1 MLCSLCETFT
11 ADVLH
16 EEYLNWKR
24 LGNENWYAF
33 KHGHHFTISASA
45 AAGCSLCQLF
55 CDVREARIPD
65 YRQLGEKW
73 LFQNAMIDVD
83 ISGPKSTFHLLT
95 ELPSRSWIAF
105 ELFQPLES
113 EAGGSLQDPELPL
126 EVAASVH
133 AEGSVQSA
141 RSWLRACENDH
152 TNCVR
157 PQKTPLP
164 TRVIDVGSSDP
175 ATARLLVSHGES
187 APYVTLSHTWGEGPS
202 LTATK
207 ENLQGLQLVIS
218 TDELPKT
225 FQDAITLT
233 RVMGMRYLW
242 IDALCIVQNDEQD
255 WYRESATMCAVYEN
269 ALFSI
274 SALSATGSQSGM
286 LVDRSVDQRM
296 ISVVGIGTLGVRP
309 KLDSLETALH
319 KSKLESRA
327 WCMQERILAP
337 AILHVGPQQLFWE
350 CRSCVASETAPS
362 NQHTGS
368 SSIAASWIP
377 SNSAQDVLY
386 GLWYSLV
393 TRYSTRDLTEPS
405 DRLPAIAGLADKIKK
420 ELGASSRYSNG
431 LWVDDLAAGLLWQ
444 RPLRREAT
452 PMPSRDTFSPK
463 PKYDQANRLRY
474 DFAPSWSWAS
484 VRGAVAYPWREEYSI
499 PSPSR
504 DDFTATVNGDS
515 SKATIQIEG
524 QVKRGTCR
532 LSTSGTEK
540 GNAGFKPSG
549 SSVTVDSIPCI
560 LDSTEEIIPKQ
571 CYCLRISAWES
582 PSISSGKR
590 KSKPDRRAFYL
601 ILERF
606 QGSVDDASASPTSSR
621 LHHLGKFRRIG
632 MGYDTPER
640 VSKVFLNAERHALD
654 LA

>member
-16 EEYLNWKR
+16 GEYLNWKR
-24 LGNENWYAF
+24 LENDEWYAF
-33 KHGHHFTISASA
+33 KHGDHFTISASA
-45 AAGCSLCQLF
+45 AAGCPLCQLF
-55 CDVREARIPD
+55 CHVREARIPE

-73 LFQNAMIDVD
+73 LVQNAMIDVHL
-83 ISGPKSTFHLLT
+83 SGPKNIFHLLT

-105 ELFQPLES
+105 ELFQPRES
-113 EAGGSLQDPELPL
+113 GTGLSLQDPELPL
-126 EVAASVH
+126 EVAASAY
-133 AEGSVQSA
+133 AEGSIRLAQ
-141 RSWLRACENDH
+141 SWLRACENDH
-152 TNCVR
+152 GNCVR
-157 PQKTPLP
+157 SQKTPLP
-164 TRVIDVGSSDP
+164 TRVIDVGSSD
-175 ATARLLVSHGES
+175 ATTARLLVSHGEP

-202 LTATK
+202 VTATK
-207 ENLQGLQLVIS
+207 ENLQGLQLAIP

-286 LVDRSVDQRM
+286 LVDRSVDQCM
-296 ISVVGIGTLGVRP
+296 IDVAGVGTIGVRP
-309 KLDSLETALH
+309 KLDSLGMALQ

-337 AILHVGPQQLFWE
+337 AILHVGPQQCFWE
-350 CRSCVASETAPS
+350 CCSCIASETDPS
-362 NQHTGS
+362 NTILDS
-368 SSIAASWIP
+368 PSIAASWIP
-377 SNSAQDVLY
+377 SNSTRDVLF

-420 ELGASSRYSNG
+420 ELGNSSRYVSG
-431 LWVDDLAAGLLWQ
+431 LWVDDIATGLLWQ
-444 RPLRREAT
+444 RPLRRDAT
-452 PMPSRDTFSPK
+452 PMPSRDNFLPK
-463 PKYDQANRLRY
+463 SQFDQASRLRY

-484 VRGAVAYPWREEYSI
+484 VRGAVAYPWREEYGI

-504 DDFTATVNGDS
+504 EDFVATVKS
-515 SKATIQIEG
+515 ETSKAIITIEG

-532 LSTSGTEK
+532 LSTPGSEK

-549 SSVTVDSIPCI
+549 SSVTVDSVPCI
-560 LDSTEEIIPKQ
+560 LDSTEEVIPKQ
-571 CYCLRISAWES
+571 CYCLRISAWEV
-582 PSISSGKR
+582 PSNESGKR

-601 ILERF
+601 ILERV
-606 QGSVDDASASPTSSR
+606 QGSADDTAAFPGSSR
-621 LHHLGKFRRIG
+621 LHHLGEFKRIG

-640 VSKVFLNAERHALD
+640 VSKVFLNAERHALN